1 MDNALRIVRGN
12 PVGFCGYKPDPA
24 NCGYKPYEE
33 HPSCK
38 VALPDEV
45 DLGPFVPAPWNQG
58 LTASGTAHA
67 FAGAVTVALA
77 AHSRA
82 LPSPAWPRGI
92 YFATRQMIAQQLAAS
107 VPEVAPAPAGKKGGA
122 GSPQKAPALPSAPPI
137 ADTGV
142 SAWWTIR
149 VLRAIGIPTCRAE
162 TLDMDV
168 RGPEYAAFLAKK
180 INEPITETNL
190 GLINSPLDF
199 HAIVTTDPKLR
210 IAQLVAALATGY
222 PILGAVDTNHPAFQ
236 AYNGTGVLDE
246 FGTKPDQMTF
256 IAATRTNSKKAREFK
271 IVTSWGWREW
281 THDSAAWVSEKFALS
296 GLTNLLVPRVL

>member
-1 MDNALRIVRGN
+1 MDNALRITRGN
-12 PVGFCGYKPDPA
+12 PVGFCGYKSDPA
-24 NCGYKPYEE
+24 NCGYKPYDE
-33 HPSCK
+33 HPSNG
-38 VALPDEV
+38 VSLPSEV
-45 DLGPFVPAPWNQG
+45 DLGMFVPAPWNQG
-58 LTASGTAHA
+58 LTASGVAHA

-92 YFATRQMIAQQLAAS
+92 YFATRQMIGQQLAAS
-107 VPEVAPAPAGKKGGA
+107 SPVAAAPVAASKKVAPPKATAVV
-122 GSPQKAPALPSAPPI
+122 SPPPI

-149 VLRAIGIPTCRAE
+149 VLRTVGIPTCRAE

-168 RGPEYAAFLAKK
+168 RGPEYAAFLAGK
-180 INEPITETNL
+180 INEPIANL

-199 HAIVTTDPKLR
+199 HAIVTADPKLKV
-210 IAQLVAALATGY
+210 AQLVTALATGY

-236 AYNGTGVLDE
+236 AYSGTGVLDE
-246 FGTKPDQMTF
+246 FGTKPDQMAF
-256 IAATRTNSKKAREFK
+256 IAATRMNAKKAREFK

-281 THDSAAWVSEKFALS
+281 THDSSAWVSENFVTS
-296 GLTNLLVPRVL
+296 GFTNLLVPRVL